1 MPTKKTKQPETVIAY
16 KGFDKNLRCR
26 DHQFEVGQSYELTGG
41 TIQACSYGFHACEN
55 PLDVWSYYSPFDSRF
70 AVVELSGELSRHD
83 EDSKIAAAKITI
95 KAELSLPEFIG
106 KAVQA
111 VIDATT
117 KARPTKKTKLS
128 DNAGDH
134 AQIGSSG
141 DSARIGSS
149 GDHAQI
155 GSSGNYAQIGSSG
168 DNAQIGSSGNYA
180 QIGSSGDHAQIGSSG
195 NYAQIGSSGDN
206 AQIGSSGDHA
216 RIGSSGDNAQIEASG
231 TDSVVASAGLYA
243 QVKAAEGTWVS
254 VAEFNNLG
262 KCVGFA
268 TGCIGQDGLL
278 ADTWYRAQAG
288 KLVRL

>member
-141 DSARIGSS
+141 
-149 GDHAQI
+149 
-155 GSSGNYAQIGSSG
+155 
-168 DNAQIGSSGNYA
+168 
-180 QIGSSGDHAQIGSSG
+180 